1 LLILAKLL
9 EMLTIIRS
17 TERFHI
23 YLAGIEFKVVTDC
36 TALMGAINK
45 ANINPARGSLD
56 LEASELYIQN

>member
-1 LLILAKLL
+1 MIV
-9 EMLTIIRS
+9 RS